1 MRSAWIQATS
11 RISLLCRPAVRSRA
25 GFLAEFP
32 LGDLSR
38 QLLELMAVDHVVVH
52 QADDEFFGR
61 AAAEA
66 VDNAFHGADGDVLP
80 VFGRA
85 VDECAAVDF
94 MANETLLLEP
104 TQDRADG

>member
-1 MRSAWIQATS
+1 MRSAWIKATS
-11 RISLLCRPAVRSRA
+11 GISLLCRAAVRSRA

-32 LGDLSR
+32 LCDLAR
-38 QLLELMAVDHVVVH
+38 QLLELLAVDHVAVH

-66 VDNAFHGADGDVLP
+66 VDDAFHGADGDVLP

-85 VDECAAVDF
+85 VDEGAALDF
-94 MANETLLLEP
+94 VANECLLLEE
-104 TQDRADG
+104 